1 MAFASPRTYHRVA
14 SQIEECGFDIKDM
27 ICWVYGQDFAKAQDI
42 GKSIDR
48 LKGAKRNK
56 VRVAV
61 ENCAITRVGHVG
73 VDRPWIA
80 KAREQGFHEIDDN
93 GPVSPEAR
101 EWAGWKTAL
110 KPAHEPIVVAQKPI
124 ERIDGGKSIARNV
137 LKYGTGGMDIDGNRV
152 PFEAEEEEY
161 MLIQQETDKIAAE
174 MKRDSYSSLDPSQS
188 AGSRAGHTALARERI
203 KSRGR
208 YDGDGSMSPSRHAS
222 SCQDRFLLSEPAI
235 DMLSGRY
242 PCNIIGEI
250 EEHQRYFY
258 NPQYDLEIDSRVC
271 LLS

>member
-1 MAFASPRTYHRVA
+1 MYKIHQGDSAIVLRDKYPENYFHSAVVDPPYLINFLGMGWDDPRNDYRPVWREAYRTLRPGAYLMAFASPRTYHRVA

-27 ICWVYGQDFAKAQDI
+27 ICWVYGQDSAKAQDI

-137 LKYGTGGMDIDGNRV
+137 LKYGTGYGNRV

-188 AGSRAGHTALARERI
+188 AGSRAGHTALARN
-203 KSRGR
+203 G
-208 YDGDGSMSPSRHAS
+208 
-222 SCQDRFLLSEPAI
+222 
-235 DMLSGRY
+235 
-242 PCNIIGEI
+242 
-250 EEHQRYFY
+250 
-258 NPQYDLEIDSRVC
+258 
-271 LLS
+271 